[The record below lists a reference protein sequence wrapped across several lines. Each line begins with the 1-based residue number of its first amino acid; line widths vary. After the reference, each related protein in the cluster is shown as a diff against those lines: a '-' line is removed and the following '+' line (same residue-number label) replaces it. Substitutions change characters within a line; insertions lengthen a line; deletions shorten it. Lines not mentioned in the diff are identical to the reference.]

1 MKQVY
6 CKEGTLCS
14 KYPLEPRKVIKKF
27 IAGSIWAIFMLVFLS
42 ILFLSIPFWH
52 IEGANLQTVTNLRT
66 LWLSDILTISLLW
79 VLFIVG
85 SICEIIYEIFYY
97 RFYFYDLTE
106 KELIIRKGV
115 ITRRELTIPFY
126 RIQDVYVDQDFWD
139 RIFGLYDVH
148 VATAAT
154 GGAFAGSERA
164 HIDGVDAENAEVL
177 KKIFIEKIR
186 MGEPIKTGI

>member
-14 KYPLEPRKVIKKF
+14 KYPLEQRKIIKKVISGWAVLIILAIIIWTIISQIFYVNRPSSSLPQSARGIAYFF
-27 IAGSIWAIFMLVFLS
+27 IFSVIIQPLL
-42 ILFLSIPFWH
+42 LFL
-52 IEGANLQTVTNLRT
+52 AL
-66 LWLSDILTISLLW
+66 
-79 VLFIVG
+79 IV
-85 SICEIIYEIFYY
+85 CQIIYAIFYY
-97 RFYFYDLTE
+97 KFYFYDLTE

-115 ITRRELTIPFY
+115 IARREVVIPFS

-154 GGAFAGSERA
+154 GGTYAGSERA
-164 HIDGVDAENAEVL
+164 HIDGVNAENAEAL
-177 KKIFIEKIR
+177 KNIFVEKIR
-186 MGEPIKTGI
+186 ITETIR